1 MLMAVLMFCA
11 KILAIAPHQL
21 KHSLENTLAASAI
34 YKPQMQG
41 DREKTSACIVARASR
56 L

>member
-11 KILAIAPHQL
+11 KILAIAPPQL

-41 DREKTSACIVARASR
+41 DREKTSTCIVARASR